1 MSKPS
6 ITILAGIL
14 LLPTF
19 IAIFSRAIIRLAD
32 AEGSVPSLLKVGLS
46 WKSAKTAIKHFKFPR
61 LSYLNGINLCEIP
74 KRLLLFN
81 MFVTAIYTI
90 GVLSALYASLLT
102 HDSSRTAIMA
112 SGLIKGVATILLSIF
127 VDPKISVMSDNVV
140 RGKAKY
146 TSLKGISIMMVTS
159 RLIGTVIAQIMFIP
173 GAYYIAWASKFL
185 YRKNG
190 TAHTV
195 PFSI

>member
-32 AEGSVPSLLKVGLS
+32 AEGSVPSLLKVGFN
-46 WKSAKTAIKHFKFPR
+46 WKSLKTAISHFKFPGI
-61 LSYLNGINLCEIP
+61 SYLNGLKFSEIP
-74 KRLLLFN
+74 KRLFLFN

-112 SGLIKGVATILLSIF
+112 SGLINGVATILLSIF

-159 RLIGTVIAQIMFIP
+159 RLIGTVLAQIMFIP
-173 GAYYIAWASKFL
+173 GSYYIAWASKYF
-185 YRKNG
+185 
-190 TAHTV
+190 V
-195 PFSI
+195 